1 MKHRI
6 LNYLCSDHIIV
17 QTKNIS
23 DTHNHRVI
31 FLLLLLAIA
40 FFITALTLL
49 LYYWDLLVGIYQTV
63 FLLFGFLPSVVAFF
77 VVLYLWMKQ
86 TREDAIRRLIQEE
99 ERNKPNAST

>member
-1 MKHRI
+1 MQTETASPARAHR
-6 LNYLCSDHIIV
+6 
-17 QTKNIS
+17 T
-23 DTHNHRVI
+23 I
-31 FLLLLLAIA
+31 FLLFLVAVG
-40 FFITALTLL
+40 FFVTALVLL